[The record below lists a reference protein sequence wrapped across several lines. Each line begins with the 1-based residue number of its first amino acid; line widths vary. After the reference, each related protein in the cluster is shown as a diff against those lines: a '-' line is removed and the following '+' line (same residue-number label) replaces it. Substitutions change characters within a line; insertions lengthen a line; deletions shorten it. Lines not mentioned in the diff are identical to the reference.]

1 MTTKTLKALS
11 EMWNRGIPPKEMAHA
26 FGINEW
32 TLWTY
37 IRRHR
42 DLFPNRRHHAEW
54 WRSTLAGVDGLNGD
68 QAAARL
74 GVSSTTVYKWRK
86 RWGM

>member
-11 EMWNRGIPPKEMAHA
+11 EMWARGMPPKEMAHT

-42 DLFPNRRHHAEW
+42 DQFPHRRHHADW
-54 WRSTLAGVDGLNGD
+54 WRERLASVEGLSSRD
-68 QAAARL
+68 AALRL
-74 GVSSTTVYKWRK
+74 GCSYETVCEWR
-86 RWGM
+86 RRLG

>member
-11 EMWNRGIPPKEMAHA
+11 EMWNRGIPPKEMAYA

-42 DLFPNRRHHAEW
+42 DLFPHRRHHGDW
-54 WRSTLAGVDGLNGD
+54 WKQALASVEGLPSRE
-68 QAAARL
+68 AAARL
-74 GVSSTTVYKWRK
+74 GCSYETVCKWR
-86 RWGM
+86 RRLG

>member
-1 MTTKTLKALS
+1 
-11 EMWNRGIPPKEMAHA
+11 MWARGIPPKEMAHA

-74 GVSSTTVYKWRK
+74 GGSSTTVCAWR
-86 RWGM
+86 RRLGM

>member
-11 EMWNRGIPPKEMAHA
+11 EMWARGIPPKEMAHA

-42 DLFPNRRHHAEW
+42 DLFPHRRHHADW
-54 WRSTLAGVDGLNGD
+54 WRGRLAEVEGMAPTH
-68 QAAARL
+68 AARRL
-74 GVSSTTVYKWRK
+74 GVSETTVCAWR
-86 RWGM
+86 RRLGM